1 MRKIVRFSI
10 FVYVLFSIF
19 TKKIWKFHYDV
30 LKLNSKSNVP
40 KQNLESITHLAIFEV
55 LTPAKE
61 HIKHCIFALT
71 ARSAFQRANFSS

>member
-1 MRKIVRFSI
+1 MI
-10 FVYVLFSIF
+10 FYFCLCFIF
-19 TKKIWKFHYDV
+19 YFQKKIWDFHYDV
-30 LKLNSKSNVP
+30 LNLNSKNNIP